1 MITVNRHQSHKI
13 CKEMQFIYIFVQKP
27 QFSSEKLHRINII
40 TVYINWDDHRNRY
53 IVAIVHYAKIGI
65 YWHGLELGESQG
77 D

>member
-1 MITVNRHQSHKI
+1 MITVDRHQSHKI

-40 TVYINWDDHRNRY
+40 TVYINWDDHRS
-53 IVAIVHYAKIGI
+53 VHYAKIGI